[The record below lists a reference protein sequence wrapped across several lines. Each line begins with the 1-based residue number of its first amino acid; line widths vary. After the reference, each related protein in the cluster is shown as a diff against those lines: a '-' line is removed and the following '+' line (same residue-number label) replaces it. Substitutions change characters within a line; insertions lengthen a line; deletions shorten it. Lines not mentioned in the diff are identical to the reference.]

1 MSRSWVRST
10 ATATTTVDGDGDG
23 GRQRLTATVDGDVL
37 EDATAG
43 LAGGYF
49 AKAVPFHLYLTAFDP
64 LQGRMRGS

>member
-10 ATATTTVDGDGDG
+10 ATATTTVDGNG
-23 GRQRLTATVDGDVL
+23 GRQRLTATVDGDVV

>member
-1 MSRSWVRST
+1 MMS
-10 ATATTTVDGDGDG
+10 AFTVQGAAQVCELGVAVLGDGDGDG
-23 GRQRLTATVDGDVL
+23 NGGRQRG

-49 AKAVPFHLYLTAFDP
+49 ANVVPFHLYLTALDP